1 MSPSLRPVFLSLA
14 VVRAER
20 VLLGCVL
27 MYRCYPAFI
36 SQLSTAFSS
45 TDVGLAAAI
54 AAGSSEYGW
63 WCLFACVWMFV
74 CKDHLK
80 ILLIHTSK
88 TVFSSSLVGH
98 FSMGASER
106 ESSCLAALSVS
117 AFTQFKVSIR

>member
-1 MSPSLRPVFLSLA
+1 MSPSLRPVCLSLA

-27 MYRCYPAFI
+27 MYQCYPTFI
-36 SQLSTAFSS
+36 SELSTAFSS

-54 AAGSSEYGW
+54 AAGSSKYGW
-63 WCLFACVWMFV
+63 WCLFVCVWMFV

-80 ILLIHTSK
+80 ILLIHSAM
-88 TVFSSSLVGH
+88 TVVSSSLVDH
-98 FSMGASER
+98 FSMGASDG

-117 AFTQFKVSIR
+117 AFKKFKVSIK